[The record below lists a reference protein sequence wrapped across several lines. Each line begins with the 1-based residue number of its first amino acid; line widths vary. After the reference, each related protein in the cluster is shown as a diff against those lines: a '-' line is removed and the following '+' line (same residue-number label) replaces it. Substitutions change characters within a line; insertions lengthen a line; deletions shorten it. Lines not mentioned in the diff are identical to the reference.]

1 MSLLDGV
8 KKSLQNPLLDNERDF
23 ELAMECDFEAVL
35 EKAVER
41 QLSDADIAAIL
52 AGEDDLPDDEDAVED
67 LDDPQDNIEIEDIAP
82 ATEGITAWLA
92 KHNEKKLDKAK
103 VTVMMDDLQKMQPD
117 NAVRKFV
124 VAMKDVLVKND
135 KIDDLKTMY
144 ATYHADDDDTTKTFM
159 KTFNGYPIVYVT
171 KNDKLV
177 QIVCVIVASKGNVV
191 DVMNITS
198 IARMIVNPPKKA
210 EVEETVKPAAESI
223 DDVDSALAALEAMTS
238 GESEE
243 TPSDDNI
250 DALIAECDAA
260 AEACGVDAPENEQ
273 ISTDAEELEV
283 TTDEP
288 EDEDVETVPTTS
300 EEPDD
305 EDDDFDDAF
314 ENLLNMCTES
324 L

>member
-23 ELAMECDFEAVL
+23 ELAMECDFDAVL

-41 QLSDADIAAIL
+41 QLSDADITAIL
-52 AGEDDLPDDEDAVED
+52 TGEDDLPDDEDAVED
-67 LDDPQDNIEIEDIAP
+67 LDDPQDGIEIEDIAP

-144 ATYHADDDDTTKTFM
+144 TTYHADDDDTTKTFM

-171 KNDKLV
+171 KNDKLA

-210 EVEETVKPAAESI
+210 EVEEIVKPAAESI
-223 DDVDSALAALEAMTS
+223 DDVDSALAALEAMSS

-260 AEACGVDAPENEQ
+260 AEACGVDTPENEQ

-283 TTDEP
+283 TIDEP
-288 EDEDVETVPTTS
+288 EDEDVETVPATS